1 MTSLKTLLQQDL
13 SVSTTLDDIV
23 VTIDNKVEVS
33 RRTII
38 MKLVVVRSGIER
50 EFLRVF
56 VAVQVFWNLHTT
68 RFAQVFCSTKIWRTI
83 IKQTRR
89 LRLPFYFSRGL
100 N

>member
-56 VAVQVFWNLHTT
+56 VAV
-68 RFAQVFCSTKIWRTI
+68 
-83 IKQTRR
+83 
-89 LRLPFYFSRGL
+89 
-100 N
+100 